1 MNMFLTAFVT
11 LFVITD
17 PPGGVPIFLALTRTM
32 STRERHRA
40 AWQAVALAGG
50 VIVVFAI
57 GGQRLLQYMR
67 IDVPALQA
75 AGGLLLLLVALELL
89 TGKTSEPDGQA
100 TSNVALVPLGTPLL
114 AGPGAIVATMLFV
127 RQSHHVVDYL
137 AVALAIALVLV
148 IVWVMLRFSGV
159 VVRLLRPAGIEVVSR
174 ISGLLLAAIAVQ
186 MIAGAVGA
194 MVTAYLHSPH

>member
-1 MNMFLTAFVT
+1 MPRHDCLNRPTCQVCRQRVPQRRARGSLAEVE
-11 LFVITD
+11 LPLADDHGLAADAPQDAQAGHDVGG
-17 PPGGVPIFLALTRTM
+17 PGGQLT
-32 STRERHRA
+32 
-40 AWQAVALAGG
+40 
-50 VIVVFAI
+50 
-57 GGQRLLQYMR
+57 LQ
-67 IDVPALQA
+67 
-75 AGGLLLLLVALELL
+75 
-89 TGKTSEPDGQA
+89 
-100 TSNVALVPLGTPLL
+100 VALVPLGTPLL

-127 RQSHHVVDYL
+127 RQSHHVMDYV
-137 AVALAIALVLV
+137 AVALAIALVLL